1 MGIAWPSTLCSTIW
15 ASRQQ
20 ISFNRSPDQ
29 AQSAQLE
36 PQQISQQIQCLHNIL
51 CKLLTIGCP
60 MGSAHAHQNV
70 SESEQTFCATYWV
83 MVLAISKGR
92 QKWLTLHSFPPTVQ
106 RWSQPPFW
114 FRFEWTF
121 GNFVSRSFPKLV
133 PLVSPKTRPHSAMH
147 EKLVR
152 TCRRRNTQCTLACTY
167 WCTWCTLACTC
178 TIAPGVLHK
187 CSMAHITLTDM
198 HFSQLGAIREGI
210 VQRLVCLLRWPEQQ
224 ASSKSLKMVCMRD
237 ERLARCSC
245 RHPVIINLNLLSL
258 FSWHHPFSSIC
269 HHDVT
274 LYQFLKV
281 LNLKTLFVLLSMSN
295 CNRLQAI
302 QPFIREPVQ
311 KFQDEKKVHKNRNLF
326 SIFSVFLQIPFFNR

>member
-36 PQQISQQIQCLHNIL
+36 LQQISQQIQCLHNIL

-70 SESEQTFCATYWV
+70 SEFEQTFCATYWV
-83 MVLAISKGR
+83 MVLAISKGW

-106 RWSQPPFW
+106 RWSRPPFW
-114 FRFEWTF
+114 FRFQWTF

-178 TIAPGVLHK
+178 TMAPGVLHK
-187 CSMAHITLTDM
+187 CSMAHITLIDM
-198 HFSQLGAIREGI
+198 HFSQLGAIAQLEKELSKDWFACSVG
-210 VQRLVCLLRWPEQQ
+210 LNNKQ
-224 ASSKSLKMVCMRD
+224 A
-237 ERLARCSC
+237 
-245 RHPVIINLNLLSL
+245 
-258 FSWHHPFSSIC
+258 
-269 HHDVT
+269 
-274 LYQFLKV
+274 LKV
-281 LNLKTLFVLLSMSN
+281 LSKFKNGLHARRKVGK
-295 CNRLQAI
+295 
-302 QPFIREPVQ
+302 VQ
-311 KFQDEKKVHKNRNLF
+311 LPTPCHH
-326 SIFSVFLQIPFFNR
+326 

>member
-70 SESEQTFCATYWV
+70 SEFEQTFCATYWV

-92 QKWLTLHSFPPTVQ
+92 QKWSTLHSFPPTVQ

-167 WCTWCTLACTC
+167 WCTWCTLACTA
-178 TIAPGVLHK
+178 APLH
-187 CSMAHITLTDM
+187 
-198 HFSQLGAIREGI
+198 
-210 VQRLVCLLRWPEQQ
+210 LVYC
-224 ASSKSLKMVCMRD
+224 
-237 ERLARCSC
+237 
-245 RHPVIINLNLLSL
+245 INAPWHTLLSQTCI
-258 FSWHHPFSSIC
+258 SANW
-269 HHDVT
+269 
-274 LYQFLKV
+274 
-281 LNLKTLFVLLSMSN
+281 
-295 CNRLQAI
+295 
-302 QPFIREPVQ
+302 VQ
-311 KFQDEKKVHKNRNLF
+311 LRN
-326 SIFSVFLQIPFFNR
+326 

>member
-1 MGIAWPSTLCSTIW
+1 MPCHAMPCARVQTSVASDGDCLTKHIVQHNLSFKTTDQLQQIAWSSTICTTW
-15 ASRQQ
+15 AST
-20 ISFNRSPDQ
+20 DQ
-29 AQSAQLE
+29 STNTMS
-36 PQQISQQIQCLHNIL
+36 SQYSKQTFDYRLPNGQCPCTSKCFRIWT
-51 CKLLTIGCP
+51 KT
-60 MGSAHAHQNV
+60 
-70 SESEQTFCATYWV
+70 TFCATYWV

-198 HFSQLGAIREGI
+198 HFSQLGAIAQLEKELSKDWFACSVG
-210 VQRLVCLLRWPEQQ
+210 LNNKQ
-224 ASSKSLKMVCMRD
+224 A
-237 ERLARCSC
+237 
-245 RHPVIINLNLLSL
+245 
-258 FSWHHPFSSIC
+258 
-269 HHDVT
+269 
-274 LYQFLKV
+274 LKV
-281 LNLKTLFVLLSMSN
+281 GSN
-295 CNRLQAI
+295 
-302 QPFIREPVQ
+302 
-311 KFQDEKKVHKNRNLF
+311 
-326 SIFSVFLQIPFFNR
+326 